1 MPVFPL
7 AGALL
12 LPSGQ
17 MPLNIFEPRYLAM
30 IDAAMGGDRLIGMI
44 QPALDAPQ
52 VSLIPP
58 LCEVG
63 CLGRITQFSET
74 GDGRYAIML
83 SGVSRFRIVEEL
95 AADTPYRQ
103 CRISVDGFA
112 DLTEPRGGEDDV
124 DRSALLRTFR
134 DYLDANGLEADWDS
148 VNRASNAG
156 LVTALSMMSPWGPPE
171 KQALLES
178 PDHATRARTLIA
190 ITEMALA
197 GANAP
202 SRAAAIDQRAE
213 GATWRNAKR
222 EAAARSTR
230 SSSRSSSARSPRRR
244 SNTTASAGADQ
255 PRGEARL
262 PDPRRHPDPARR
274 RSAPAR
280 GMTRPIG
287 PARG

>member
-1 MPVFPL
+1 LKAKRERKVSMAVVAGNKRYESAADLPDRAPVFPL

-30 IDAAMGGDRLIGMI
+30 VDAVLGGDRLIGMI

-52 VSLIPP
+52 QAIAPP
-58 LCEVG
+58 LCDVG

-74 GDGRYAIML
+74 GDGRYTIILA
-83 SGVSRFRIVEEL
+83 GVSRFRIVEEI
-95 AADTPYRQ
+95 AAITPYRQ
-103 CRISVDGFA
+103 CRISVDSFA
-112 DLTEPRGGEDDV
+112 DLIEPLSGEDAV

-134 DYLDANGLEADWDS
+134 DYLNANDLEADWDS

-202 SRAAAIDQRAE
+202 S
-213 GATWRNAKR
+213 
-222 EAAARSTR
+222 
-230 SSSRSSSARSPRRR
+230 
-244 SNTTASAGADQ
+244 
-255 PRGEARL
+255 
-262 PDPRRHPDPARR
+262 
-274 RSAPAR
+274 APLQ
-280 GMTRPIG
+280 
-287 PARG
+287 

>member
-1 MPVFPL
+1 MAVVAGNKRYESVADLPDRVPVFPL
-7 AGALL
+7 SGALL

-30 IDAAMGGDRLIGMI
+30 VDTVLGGDRLIGMI

-52 VSLIPP
+52 QAMAPP
-58 LCEVG
+58 LCDVG

-74 GDGRYAIML
+74 GDGRYTIILA
-83 SGVSRFRIVEEL
+83 GVSRFRIVEEI
-95 AADTPYRQ
+95 AAITPYRQ
-103 CRISVDGFA
+103 CRISVESFA
-112 DLTEPRGGEDDV
+112 DLIEPLSGEDAV

-134 DYLDANGLEADWDS
+134 DYLNANDLEADWDS

-171 KQALLES
+171 KQALLKS

-202 SRAAAIDQRAE
+202 S
-213 GATWRNAKR
+213 
-222 EAAARSTR
+222 
-230 SSSRSSSARSPRRR
+230 
-244 SNTTASAGADQ
+244 
-255 PRGEARL
+255 
-262 PDPRRHPDPARR
+262 
-274 RSAPAR
+274 APLQ
-280 GMTRPIG
+280 
-287 PARG
+287 